1 MISDRCISDLQKIHD
16 SFAEVEEKN
25 AADCGYNTAVFC
37 IKEGIST
44 RISLLRDIHEEP
56 TSSPG
61 YVSDALE
68 FIEGL
73 LKVIGECADE
83 ADEDIRPG
91 YVRAFEELICRITP
105 TLEWLNKI

>member
-1 MISDRCISDLQKIHD
+1 MLFRS
-16 SFAEVEEKN
+16 
-25 AADCGYNTAVFC
+25 
-37 IKEGIST
+37 
-44 RISLLRDIHEEP
+44 
-56 TSSPG
+56 G

-91 YVRAFEELICRITP
+91 YVRM
-105 TLEWLNKI
+105 